1 MIRNKTIEIEN
12 MILSKY
18 ATKAT
23 DSKGRRFNEDQ
34 CVIRTDFQRDR
45 DRIIHSKAFRRLK
58 HKTQVFLAP
67 EGDHYR
73 TRLTHTLEVS
83 QISRTIARALRANE
97 DLVEAIALGHDIGH
111 TPFGH
116 CGEEVL
122 NRIYEGGFSH
132 NRQSLRV
139 VDYLER
145 RKKGNDFGLNLTYEV
160 RDGILNHRGD
170 EMPSTLEGKI
180 VRVSDRIAYINHDI
194 DDALRAS
201 VLTMDSFPKEYLDV
215 LGWTHGDRINRLI
228 VDVIESSKDSYDIK
242 MSKNIAKYFDLLRKF
257 MFEKVYLNE
266 FAKKEEKKA
275 RKVIEELFAY
285 FVEHPSKLPAERYED
300 FLKNSNNNE
309 AIKDYIAGMTD
320 RYAILQFKKIFV
332 PEVWI

>member
-122 NRIYEGGFSH
+122 NRIYDGGFSH
-132 NRQSLRV
+132 NEQSLRV
-139 VDYLER
+139 VDYLEK
-145 RKKGNDFGLNLTYEV
+145 RKANNGYGLNLTYEV
-160 RDGILNHRGD
+160 RDGILNHRGIK
-170 EMPSTLEGKI
+170 MPETLEGKI
-180 VRVSDRIAYINHDI
+180 VRLSDRIAYINHDI
-194 DDALRAS
+194 DDALRAG

-215 LGWTHGDRINRLI
+215 LGWTHGARINKLI
-228 VDVIESSKDSYDIK
+228 IDVIESSKDSYDIK
-242 MSKNIAKYFDLLRKF
+242 MSKKIDKYFNLLREF

-275 RKVIEELFAY
+275 RKVIEELFEY
-285 FVEHPSKLPAERYED
+285 FVEHPSKLPPERYED
-300 FLKNSNNNE
+300 FLKENNNE